1 MSSMVRGDTPGLY
14 LRRDV
19 LEVTQRNRNT
29 MTAKATITLTTS
41 PIEFQVEENQ
51 AFRYFGETLKV
62 KKDMLRMKA
71 VIVRQ
76 VIYGFGG
83 LLGISRVALSVL
95 QVRSR
100 TYAQYKFR
108 SANISIFRTMS
119 KSRTGIQ
126 LSKKQKK
133 SFALPRN
140 ANGDAYSVPSPSNVA
155 ICQWVYKTI
164 GYNLGR
170 TIVETIRYI

>member
-1 MSSMVRGDTPGLY
+1 MGSVVRGDTPGLY

-133 SFALPRN
+133 SVALPRN

-155 ICQWVYKTI
+155 ICQWVHKTI